1 MNEIL
6 ILGALR
12 FNIDAWSRESEAS
25 STRPPSQPQG
35 ARWPESASGKID
47 RWTGDPKP
55 RALRHFRNSNAGE
68 IPALPETNYSS
79 EAGAWGSMTGFNWAS
94 LAPPHRGWWSRVD
107 AVSGFGSG
115 AASTFGDAA
124 KKNPAP
130 RNCSK
135 PLQTVYFLWPLA
147 WPPHGPDSEAR

>member
-55 RALRHFRNSNAGE
+55 RTLRRR
-68 IPALPETNYSS
+68 PRR
-79 EAGAWGSMTGFNWAS
+79 S
-94 LAPPHRGWWSRVD
+94 LDRCIHS
-107 AVSGFGSG
+107 
-115 AASTFGDAA
+115 
-124 KKNPAP
+124 
-130 RNCSK
+130 
-135 PLQTVYFLWPLA
+135 PL
-147 WPPHGPDSEAR
+147 